1 MTQKRQVKYSYG
13 RILEISEDMK
23 QITTIDNRFYRRNG
37 EYYPSITSVLQM
49 YPKGQHYE
57 KWLKTVGFAS
67 EYIVKKA
74 QEDGTATHE
83 LIEKWLNGE
92 KLYFLNSQ
100 GNPQYNTEVW
110 QMVLRFIEFWELY
123 KPKLIETE
131 VHLFSDDLKV
141 AGTCDLI
148 CEIDNELWVIDFKT
162 GNNLH
167 LTNELQIDVY
177 SKCYTEC
184 YGRPIHRRGLL
195 WLKSSTRKLSKS
207 RMQGKGWNMIEPE
220 RKFEENIE
228 IFKTVKKLWD
238 LENPTPKP
246 SFETF
251 QTIVKRE
258 L

>member
-1 MTQKRQVKYSYG
+1 MQEKRQIKYSYN
-13 RILEISEDMK
+13 RILEISHDMK
-23 QITTIDNRFYRRNG
+23 MVTTIDNRFYRRNG
-37 EYYPSITSVLQM
+37 VYFPSITSVLQM

-67 EYIVKKA
+67 EYIVKKS
-74 QEDGTATHE
+74 QEDGIATHE

-92 KLYFLNSQ
+92 ELNFLNSS
-100 GNPQYNTEVW
+100 GNPQYDSDVW
-110 QMVLRFIEFWELY
+110 KMLLRFIEFWEIY
-123 KPKLIETE
+123 NPKLIEAE
-131 VHLFSDDLKV
+131 VHLFSEELKV
-141 AGTCDLI
+141 AGTCDLV
-148 CEIDNELWVIDFKT
+148 CEIDGELWIIDFKT

-177 SKCYTEC
+177 SKCYEEC
-184 YGRPIHRRGLL
+184 FGKKIQRRGLL
-195 WLKSSTRKLSKS
+195 WLKSSTRKLSKGK
-207 RMQGKGWNMIEPE
+207 MQGNGWNMIEPT
-220 RKFEENIE
+220 RTFDENIE

-251 QTIVKRE
+251 NTTVKRK